1 MGHSWK
7 PPRRPGQSD
16 SRRCLRLRAWVT
28 VSAASFGAIPSVL
41 PFGTETFVLLL
52 AADARGV
59 SDQGLRDLSSKLL
72 KAGARYVCFWGPDCS
87 RVHDACDLAA
97 MELGFNRGDT
107 VMMTTWHVREPLKEA
122 VWLAANAAFPDEAYS
137 EAGGTLVAMSVGSKE
152 WSDEISEYLQ
162 AGTPIQDEA

>member
-1 MGHSWK
+1 MTPNHQKLGTG
-7 PPRRPGQSD
+7 RR
-16 SRRCLRLRAWVT
+16 WVA
-28 VSAASFGAIPSVL
+28 VNAPSFDAIPSVIS
-41 PFGTETFVLLL
+41 GANETFVLLL
-52 AADARGV
+52 AADARGA
-59 SDQGLRDLSSKLL
+59 SDQALRQYCSQLL
-72 KAGARYVCFWGPDCS
+72 KAGARYACFWGPDCS

-107 VMMTTWHVREPLKEA
+107 VIMTTLEVREPLKEA